1 MQLRALL
8 TDALDADDL
17 LDDDDDD
24 NDDDANR
31 KSVTHLSQD
40 YRNCGDDGRF
50 VNICCRYR
58 FL

>member
-1 MQLRALL
+1 LQLRALL

-40 YRNCGDDGRF
+40 YHNCGDDGRF
-50 VNICCRYR
+50 V
-58 FL
+58 